1 MHQNVHPEKKSVFKT
16 HLDRQGRVLIPAPV
30 RKRMKIKEG
39 DTLYLLEENN
49 ALALRSTEKIVQ
61 EAQALAKKYIKTTRS
76 LSDDLIRTR
85 RREAR
90 PKTRPYGLSF
100 GDLACL
106 ALGLETDYTVYTAD
120 QIWEKIEL
128 PNLHVR
134 LIRKSTR
141 EHPRPPR

>member
-1 MHQNVHPEKKSVFKT
+1 MHQNVHPEQKSVFKT

-90 PKTRPYGLSF
+90 PKT
-100 GDLACL
+100 
-106 ALGLETDYTVYTAD
+106 
-120 QIWEKIEL
+120 
-128 PNLHVR
+128 
-134 LIRKSTR
+134 
-141 EHPRPPR
+141 